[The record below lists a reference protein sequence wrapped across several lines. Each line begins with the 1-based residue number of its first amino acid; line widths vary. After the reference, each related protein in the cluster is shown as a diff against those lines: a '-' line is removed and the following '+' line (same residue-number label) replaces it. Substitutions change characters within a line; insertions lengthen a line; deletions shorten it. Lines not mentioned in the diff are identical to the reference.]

1 LPARKITA
9 KPVYTATGKPRVT
22 ELMQKKRV
30 RDKVESVAQIKANGI
45 SLPLR
50 AD

>member
-9 KPVYTATGKPRVT
+9 KPVYMATGKPKGT
-22 ELMQKKRV
+22 ELKQKKRV
-30 RDKVESVAQIKANGI
+30 RDKVESVAQIKVNGI
-45 SLPLR
+45 SLPMR